1 MDFFL
6 IMKYRRY
13 PDVQYHIQSA
23 WLYMLH
29 INIAKNVGMELL
41 QILEGTNGKFKSV
54 LKAIWPYSVTL
65 VNHIKLRS

>member
-6 IMKYRRY
+6 IMKYRRH

-29 INIAKNVGMELL
+29 INIAKNVGMKLL
-41 QILEGTNGKFKSV
+41 QILEGTNGKYKSV

-65 VNHIKLRS
+65 IDHIKLRS